1 MKKIVIWLC
10 IVCMSQFSIAQ
21 NRWRLADDGGIAQ
34 TVKAGDVHTDHIE
47 LSGKHLS
54 VILTYGTDAQG
65 LLVSNKQLI
74 FPMLRMQ
81 PNETAGHLMYTFGK
95 EACPII
101 KLNGR
106 TAREKVQEFH
116 IKGMVR
122 SVSDAGQGILI
133 TRTFSPSVDKPIAVE
148 LYTLE
153 NKGEEEVLVEIE
165 DFEKSTRTHQENS
178 IYGIYEIK
186 ATVQNSGMYKLPA
199 GQSLQFSMV
208 YSGRKIADKHWTDI
222 NIDAELDKRQAFI
235 NLMFNNVR
243 FTSPDAVLN
252 KMFDFAKIRAAE
264 SIFDTK
270 GGLVHGPGGGAYYA
284 AIWANDQA
292 EYANPFFGYLGYDV
306 ATESAF
312 VSWQWFAKWM
322 NDGYKPIPSSIIAEG
337 DKFWNGAGDRGDQ
350 AMIAYGA
357 TRFALSLGDKEQA
370 KKIWP
375 LIEWCLEYC
384 NRKMNANGVV
394 ASDSDELENRFP
406 SGDANLCTSSLYY
419 DALLSAVYLGTDIGI
434 NKKQLKEYS
443 NTAEQLH
450 KNINTFFGATVQ
462 GFDTYRYYEGNDILR
477 SWICMPLT
485 VGIFERAQGT
495 IDALFSPHL
504 WTENGLLTQAGDK
517 TFWDRS
523 TLYGLR
529 GAFAAGATEK
539 ALPFF
544 VDYSNH
550 RLLGDHVPYAVE
562 AWPEGNQRHLSAE
575 SALYCRVVMEGLFGL
590 RPTGLR
596 QFEITPQLPDSW
608 DKMAL
613 ENIITF
619 GDKPVDIFVNRTKSG
634 IKTDVYIDK
643 KLVKSYKGK
652 KGEVIKVKA

>member
-1 MKKIVIWLC
+1 
-10 IVCMSQFSIAQ
+10 
-21 NRWRLADDGGIAQ
+21 
-34 TVKAGDVHTDHIE
+34 
-47 LSGKHLS
+47 
-54 VILTYGTDAQG
+54 
-65 LLVSNKQLI
+65 
-74 FPMLRMQ
+74 MLRMQ
-81 PNETAGHLMYTFGK
+81 PNETAGHLMYTFEK
-95 EACPII
+95 EVSPII
-101 KLNGR
+101 KVNGHIVK
-106 TAREKVQEFH
+106 EKVQEFY
-116 IKGMVR
+116 IKGIVR
-122 SVSDAGQGILI
+122 SISNTDRDISI
-133 TRTFSPSVDKPIAVE
+133 TRTFSPSVDKPLAVE

-153 NKGEEEVLVEIE
+153 NKSDKELTIEIE
-165 DFEKSTRTHQENS
+165 NFEKSTKTHHENS
-178 IYGIYEIK
+178 IYGSYEIK
-186 ATVQNSGMYKLPA
+186 ATIQQSGIYKLPA
-199 GQSLQFSMV
+199 GESLHFSML
-208 YSGRKIADKHWTDI
+208 YSGRKITDKPLT
-222 NIDAELDKRQAFI
+222 NIDVLAELNKRQEFVD
-235 NLMFNNVR
+235 LMFNNVR

-252 KMFDFAKIRAAE
+252 KMFNFAKIRAAE
-264 SIFDTK
+264 SIFETK

-306 ATESAF
+306 AIESAH

-322 NDGYKPIPSSIIAEG
+322 NDDYKPIPSSIIAEG
-337 DKFWNGAGDRGDQ
+337 DKFWDGAGDRGDQ

-357 TRFALSLGDKEQA
+357 TRFALALGDKEQA

-384 NRKMNANGVV
+384 KRKIDANGVV
-394 ASDSDELENRFP
+394 TSDSDELENRFP

-419 DALLSAVYLGTDIGI
+419 DALLSAVYLGKDIGI
-434 NKKQLKEYS
+434 NKNQLQEYS
-443 NTAEQLH
+443 NTAKQIH
-450 KNINTFFGATVQ
+450 RNINTFFGATVQ
-462 GFDTYRYYEGNDILR
+462 GYDTYRYYEGNDILR

-550 RLLGDHVPYAVE
+550 RLLGNHVPYAVE

-575 SALYCRVVMEGLFGL
+575 SALYCRVVTEGLFGF
-590 RPTGLR
+590 RPTGLN

-613 ENIITF
+613 ESIIAF
-619 GDKPVDIFVNRTKSG
+619 GGRSVDIFVSRTKSG
-634 IKTDVYIDK
+634 IKTEVYANK
-643 KLVKSYKGK
+643 QLVKSHKGK
-652 KGEVIKVKA
+652 KGEVMKVQVKR